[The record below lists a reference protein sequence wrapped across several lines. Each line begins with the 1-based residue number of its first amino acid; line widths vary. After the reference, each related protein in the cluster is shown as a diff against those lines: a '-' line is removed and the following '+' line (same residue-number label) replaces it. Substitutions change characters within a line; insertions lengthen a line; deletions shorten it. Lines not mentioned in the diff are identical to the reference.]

1 MEEPSRGAK
10 MSLKSLR
17 LVCTVGVLSIAPSA
31 LAQSMSDVYL
41 NQADPST
48 RGGGVYLNQ
57 VPETARPVAPPRAAA
72 PARKRPAQTAAAP
85 IVPARAAGNL
95 PRLPDVGAGVALALS
110 PAAADER
117 FPSIGRG
124 VGGN

>member
-1 MEEPSRGAK
+1 
-10 MSLKSLR
+10 MSLKSFPF
-17 LVCTVGVLSIAPSA
+17 VCMVGVLSVATSA
-31 LAQSMSDVYL
+31 SAQSMSGVYL

-48 RGGGVYLNQ
+48 RSGGVYLKQ
-57 VPETARPVAPPRAAA
+57 VPETARPVAPRPRAVA

-85 IVPARAAGNL
+85 VVPARAAGNL

-117 FPSIGRG
+117 FPNIGRG

>member
-1 MEEPSRGAK
+1 
-10 MSLKSLR
+10 
-17 LVCTVGVLSIAPSA
+17 
-31 LAQSMSDVYL
+31 MSDVYL

-57 VPETARPVAPPRAAA
+57 VPETARPVAPRPRAAA

-85 IVPARAAGNL
+85 VVSARAAGNL

-117 FPSIGRG
+117 FPNIGRG
-124 VGGN
+124 VGGH